1 MSPQNSLS
9 QVSKA
14 LSSEDVRL
22 AQAIDHTKLTFS
34 AGEDEQAAIETL
46 CQEAMHYGFYAVC
59 VRPQHVALAKRL
71 LQDSSV
77 KIATV
82 IGFPAQKVKLA
93 DELNQPTVGHFS
105 TAHKQA
111 ETVQAVQSGVDELD
125 LVINVSALK
134 QDVQADT
141 QTVRQELLDIAQ
153 VAADRPIKVIIET
166 DLLTSAEIIQVIQ
179 WCAETGMGMVKTS
192 TGMVEGGH
200 GATLET
206 VGLIADTLQGL
217 GQKMGVTTGIKASG
231 GIKNRAQALAL
242 LELGVNRLG
251 TSSGVAIVEGGSSGA
266 AGAY

>member
-1 MSPQNSLS
+1 MLPQNSLS
-9 QVSKA
+9 KGSKA
-14 LSSEDVRL
+14 LSAEDTRL
-22 AQAIDHTKLTFS
+22 AQAIDHTKLTFGP
-34 AGEDEQAAIETL
+34 GEDAEAAIETL
-46 CQEAMHYGFYAVC
+46 CEEAMQYGFYAVC

-71 LQDSSV
+71 LLGSPV
-77 KIATV
+77 KVATV

-111 ETVQAVQSGVDELD
+111 ETAQSVADGADELD

-134 QDVQADT
+134 QDVQAGT
-141 QTVRQELLDIAQ
+141 QSVRQELQALAQ

-166 DLLTSAEIIQVIQ
+166 DLLSPAEIIQVTQ

-206 VGLIADTLQGL
+206 VGLIASTL
-217 GQKMGVTTGIKASG
+217 QKMGAATGIKASG
-231 GIKNRAQALAL
+231 GIKNREQALAFL
-242 LELGVNRLG
+242 ALGVNRLG
-251 TSSGVAIVEGGSSGA
+251 TSSGVAIVEGHSSGA